1 MTEIIKEKKKK
12 SQGGVTLSLSLLQGP
27 FVKNFLNNHQL
38 QLNLKTVVR
47 FKAIDKFHQT
57 GTKRKIIVII
67 KEMTSTSQL

>member
-27 FVKNFLNNHQL
+27 FVKNCLNNHQL